1 MSMKVDVSENDR
13 EIVIAS
19 RGLKKK
25 KKDELIDDQEEIF
38 ESTLC
43 RPTQRIIR
51 F

>member
-25 KKDELIDDQEEIF
+25 KKELIDDQEEIF